1 MKRVEVTRLLFFVL
15 IGIGMAGILPC
26 SDLFARTF
34 DTDSWVDAEQVVA
47 TKKPVAK
54 EQVVATE
61 KPKAYHQIH
70 RPGFQITQDSMSVKP
85 VSYPDPNRV
94 FFRSLTVP
102 GWGQV
107 INQQTWK
114 VPLIAGALVGVAAY
128 TVYLDQE
135 YRDYRAAFYNASRPD
150 SDEAFGPTPPDLLNV
165 NINQLRTNRNTLR
178 NRRDFMIVMFGAA
191 YLLQG
196 VDAYVYAHMRSF
208 DVSDDLTIAPS
219 IRPDVLDHQ
228 TPGITLRLDFY
239 SRK

>member
-1 MKRVEVTRLLFFVL
+1 MKRVEVTRFFFLVL
-15 IGIGMAGILPC
+15 IGIGVAGILPR

-34 DTDSWVDAEQVVA
+34 DTDSWVDAEQVV
-47 TKKPVAK
+47 V
-54 EQVVATE
+54 TE
-61 KPKAYHQIH
+61 KPNAYHQIH

-165 NINQLRTNRNTLR
+165 NINQLRSNRNTLR